1 MITHNKSENA
11 TDPSEHT
18 LLNVARYQ
26 DFACISDKKML
37 FLFYFAAALIFCLR
51 CLFTFD
57 LSMNLYKLIHQNS
70 EISLCPDVCMY
81 QGMQMLQAQINA

>member
-26 DFACISDKKML
+26 DFACISDKKLL
-37 FLFYFAAALIFCLR
+37 FFVLFCSRIDLLPT
-51 CLFTFD
+51 LFVYIRSFNE
-57 LSMNLYKLIHQNS
+57 SI
-70 EISLCPDVCMY
+70 
-81 QGMQMLQAQINA
+81 